1 MPKVGSKRS
10 SNGPQP
16 APKSQKLDS
25 NPLVESADEEVES
38 GQGMFVDP
46 MIDVQ
51 PSDDDMSDAD
61 ESVVDDASIGSEDE
75 DENEDGVD
83 MVNGAAG
90 EDDKEQLQL
99 QQQQPTAGPSKP
111 KHRDLY
117 APPTLEELD
126 TLSSSTSTSF
136 NLQLS
141 ALLTSTLLLQAPHSS
156 LKTLLTEIHTAI
168 NVIPDGQAVAPKD
181 GIRAVGL
188 PTISPPEFY
197 PKKVNWTVGYEKP
210 AEVFVGGSWSVAG
223 GYKRGKGEQGGV
235 DMVITMP
242 EVSLTHQVA

>member
-10 SNGPQP
+10 SNGRQP
-16 APKSQKLDS
+16 APKAQKLDAS
-25 NPLVESADEEVES
+25 PPVESADE
-38 GQGMFVDP
+38 GIFVDP

-61 ESVVDDASIGSEDE
+61 ESVVDDASIGSEDDGDDGLDMVEDAAAE
-75 DENEDGVD
+75 DEEH
-83 MVNGAAG
+83 
-90 EDDKEQLQL
+90 

-141 ALLTSTLLLQAPHSS
+141 ALLSSTLLPLTPHSS
-156 LKTLLTEIHTAI
+156 LKTVLTEIHTAI
-168 NVIPDGQAVAPKD
+168 NAIPDGQAVAPKD
-181 GIRAVGL
+181 GIRAMGL
-188 PTISPPEFY
+188 PTISPTESY

-210 AEVFVGGSWSVAG
+210 AEVFVRGSWSVAG

-242 EVSLTHQVA
+242 EVGL

>member
-1 MPKVGSKRS
+1 
-10 SNGPQP
+10 
-16 APKSQKLDS
+16 
-25 NPLVESADEEVES
+25 
-38 GQGMFVDP
+38 MFVDP

-51 PSDDDMSDAD
+51 PSEDEMSDAD
-61 ESVVDDASIGSEDE
+61 QSVIDDESINSEDDQE
-75 DENEDGVD
+75 VEMDSQDIEE
-83 MVNGAAG
+83 
-90 EDDKEQLQL
+90 EEQ
-99 QQQQPTAGPSKP
+99 PAAGPSKP

-141 ALLTSTLLLQAPHSS
+141 ALLSSTLIPQTPHSS

-168 NVIPDGQAVAPKD
+168 NAIPDGQAVAPKD

-188 PTISPPEFY
+188 PIISPPEFY
-197 PKKVNWTVGYEKP
+197 PRKVNWTVGYENP
-210 AEVFVGGSWSVAG
+210 SEVFVGGSWSVAG

-242 EVSLTHQVA
+242 EVSPNTPRGIDP